1 MTRRSVGMF
10 CFERY
15 DSRFRLSLLL
25 VASSLLSSS
34 DGAID
39 RRARWSG
46 RSRERDRRGEV
57 IRVARG
63 ASRRSRVCV
72 LFCFSSCV
80 FVWCARVMVKTRVT
94 CYFEVPGARK
104 VRLGL
109 LDAWYV
115 DVDIS
120 ENDTKAEVKREIC
133 VATGVK
139 YSDLKLRTGSFYE
152 LLAFDTK
159 RYADM
164 RVGSCG
170 ATGSIFDKK
179 LLRQRELNEVGA
191 LASELPE
198 WDPKKYDG
206 RYNWVQERPE
216 ERKS

>member
-1 MTRRSVGMF
+1 M
-10 CFERY
+10 
-15 DSRFRLSLLL
+15 
-25 VASSLLSSS
+25 
-34 DGAID
+34 
-39 RRARWSG
+39 
-46 RSRERDRRGEV
+46 RDRRGEV

-63 ASRRSRVCV
+63 ASRRSCVCV

>member
-1 MTRRSVGMF
+1 MA
-10 CFERY
+10 
-15 DSRFRLSLLL
+15 RLS
-25 VASSLLSSS
+25 
-34 DGAID
+34 D
-39 RRARWSG
+39 
-46 RSRERDRRGEV
+46 
-57 IRVARG
+57 ARG
-63 ASRRSRVCV
+63 GVKRVSSRRRFKTGVSVVSRGVVWCGSFSVVCV
-72 LFCFSSCV
+72 CLF
-80 FVWCARVMVKTRVT
+80 RTIMVKTRVT

-139 YSDLKLRTGSFYE
+139 YSDLKLRTGAFYE

-159 RYADM
+159 RYSDM

-179 LLRQRELNEVGA
+179 LLRQRELNEIGA

-198 WDPKKYDG
+198 WDPKKYDR
-206 RYNWVQERPE
+206 RYDWVQERPE